1 MYRQKVI
8 YVLEFGF
15 TLPKNT
21 RILLLF
27 KFKIYAKLLTFTS
40 SFLFSSAILINRIM
54 LTIWKDAPIIINTFE
69 CIYKEIFYG
78 QK

>member
-8 YVLEFGF
+8 YVLEFDF

-21 RILLLF
+21 RILLPF

-40 SFLFSSAILINRIM
+40 SFLVFFSNSHNSYLVDNLEGCAYYYRYIRMYL
-54 LTIWKDAPIIINTFE
+54 
-69 CIYKEIFYG
+69 
-78 QK
+78 

>member
-1 MYRQKVI
+1 MYRQEVI

-27 KFKIYAKLLTFTS
+27 KFTIYDKLLTLLV
-40 SFLFSSAILINRIM
+40 LF
-54 LTIWKDAPIIINTFE
+54 
-69 CIYKEIFYG
+69 
-78 QK
+78 